1 MITDV
6 VGGSTETA
14 TAPVDGGGGGVLLA
28 GGGGVLFPPPQ
39 PIAKIVSVVKTRIRA
54 RYQFLIF
61 IHSMGEGGLKMWL
74 GVMEVAEK
82 IRPTASAVVRIKE
95 NPEI

>member
-1 MITDV
+1 
-6 VGGSTETA
+6 
-14 TAPVDGGGGGVLLA
+14 LLA

-39 PIAKIVSVVKTRIRA
+39 PMAKIVSVVKTRIRA